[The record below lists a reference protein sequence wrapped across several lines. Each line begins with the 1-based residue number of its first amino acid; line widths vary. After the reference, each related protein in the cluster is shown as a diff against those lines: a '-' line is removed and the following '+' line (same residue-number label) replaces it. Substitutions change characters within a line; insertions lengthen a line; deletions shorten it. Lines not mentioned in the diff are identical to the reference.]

1 MKLQCHDIRSLVLM
15 LLVLSALAMMSAQA
29 STLSLRDRSYLEQA
43 IFRRLFPH
51 PNAPLQVGDPIHKQ
65 QQWQPLVHPGAKD
78 ESSKSDTFDYDDFSE
93 LPPFLA
99 QYGEGSLLQPKGKR
113 YLGIDIPDYI
123 ANGGKAD
130 ALKHMSDKMKAMGRR
145 RK

>member
-1 MKLQCHDIRSLVLM
+1 M

-29 STLSLRDRSYLEQA
+29 STLSSETDPTLSRPFSGDSIPTQT
-43 IFRRLFPH
+43 PH
-51 PNAPLQVGDPIHKQ
+51 SV
-65 QQWQPLVHPGAKD
+65 
-78 ESSKSDTFDYDDFSE
+78 
-93 LPPFLA
+93 
-99 QYGEGSLLQPKGKR
+99 
-113 YLGIDIPDYI
+113 GIDIPDYI